1 MEGVVAPVPILITAF
16 NRPDRLRRLID
27 SLAPISPS
35 IVRISIDGPRGERDI
50 EGVTETR
57 TVARSIPWE
66 CDVQVLDREENVGI
80 ARAIPEAVT
89 WVLTEFERVFV
100 IEDDVTLGPQAY
112 EFVARGL
119 DLWYADPRIYSISAY
134 NMVPPEHLTSP
145 DAPARLSRVM
155 SSYAWG
161 TWRDRWEVFDPE
173 MSWFQKQSVA
183 SLTHLL
189 GSRIAALRWRQHH
202 RMVTSGLVDSWAY
215 RWVMSTWARGG
226 FSVVPNR
233 SLVRYHGVVEGSHTR
248 RRRPWRELPVAPVDF
263 MNFGSGVTQC
273 LDRRADMFQHRWNQR
288 ASIANV
294 FLGPLERL
302 ALRFSNRGRTVGA
315 RS

>member
-50 EGVTETR
+50 AGVTETR

-89 WVLTEFERVFV
+89 WVLTEFDRVFV

-112 EFVARGL
+112 DFVTRGL
-119 DLWYADPRIYSISAY
+119 DLWSEDPRIYSISAY

-145 DAPARLSRVM
+145 EAPARLSRVM

-215 RWVMSTWARGG
+215 RWVMSTWAHGG
-226 FSVVPNR
+226 FSVIPNR
-233 SLVRYHGVVEGSHTR
+233 NLVEYHGSIDGTHTR
-248 RRRPWRELPVAPVDF
+248 RRRRWKEQSISPILLPVDH
-263 MNFGSGVTQC
+263 SGITGDPSGERFLQ
-273 LDRRADMFQHRWNQR
+273 RRNQR
-288 ASIANV
+288 ATLWSIV
-294 FLGPLERL
+294 LGPLEAI
-302 ALRFSNRGRTVGA
+302 ALRLVK
-315 RS
+315 

>member
-1 MEGVVAPVPILITAF
+1 MERVVAPVPILITAF

-50 EGVTETR
+50 AGVTETR

-89 WVLTEFERVFV
+89 WVLTEFDRVFV

-112 EFVARGL
+112 DFVARGL
-119 DLWYADPRIYSISAY
+119 DLWSDDPRIYSISAY

-145 DAPARLSRVM
+145 EAPARLSRVM

-215 RWVMSTWARGG
+215 RWVMSTWAHGG
-226 FSVVPNR
+226 FSVIPNR
-233 SLVRYHGVVEGSHTR
+233 NLVEYHGSIDGTHTR
-248 RRRPWRELPVAPVDF
+248 RRRRWKEQSISPILLPVDH
-263 MNFGSGVTQC
+263 SGITGDPSGERFLQ
-273 LDRRADMFQHRWNQR
+273 RRNQR
-288 ASIANV
+288 ATLWSIV
-294 FLGPLERL
+294 LGPLEAI
-302 ALRFSNRGRTVGA
+302 ALRLVK
-315 RS
+315 